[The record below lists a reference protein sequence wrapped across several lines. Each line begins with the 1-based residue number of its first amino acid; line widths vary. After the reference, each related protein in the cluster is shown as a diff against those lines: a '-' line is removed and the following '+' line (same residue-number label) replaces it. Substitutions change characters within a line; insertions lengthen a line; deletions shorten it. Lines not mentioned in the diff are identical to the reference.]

1 MDNGGPILVAPPGE
15 LKRMLINKRTTI
27 AGLLG
32 SAALATSLLT
42 PASPATAHDS
52 WVGPA
57 IGFGA
62 GVGIGSALAAPH
74 YSYGSNYYSY
84 GPDYY
89 SYGPYYGYQP
99 EPYAYG
105 PPRRAYRAYVDPDAW
120 CASRFRSYDPYS
132 HTYLGYDGFRHSCP

>member
-1 MDNGGPILVAPPGE
+1 
-15 LKRMLINKRTTI
+15 MLINKRMTI
-27 AGLLG
+27 AGLVG
-32 SAALATSLLT
+32 SAALAASLLT
-42 PASPATAHDS
+42 AGSPAAAHDG

-62 GVGIGSALAAPH
+62 GVAIGSALAGPH
-74 YSYGSNYYSY
+74 YSY

-89 SYGPYYGYQP
+89 SDGPDYGYQP

-105 PPRRAYRAYVDPDAW
+105 PPRRAYRAYVDADAW